1 MDGEQLIMTIAR
13 NKETNKPE
21 ARKAFDLFCGCYL
34 ERVTQMAV
42 VLCRRWRKSEDYA
55 YVIVQCAFDK
65 VWQYPTFVKSKTR
78 FKDTDKAILH
88 WIATILYHEM
98 SLFSQKGDCSHP
110 EAEDL
115 PIITSPEMFIEG
127 YIADE
132 YLTADQFEAVKDSF
146 ERAFA
151 GLSEQEVTVY
161 LTYELYLKVNDRVP
175 HRVLKKL
182 RARYGITQDAIK
194 HCRLRVKQKLEE
206 VQI

>member
-88 WIATILYHEM
+88 WIATILYHEL

-132 YLTADQFEAVKDSF
+132 YLTDDQFEWWA
-146 ERAFA
+146 AFSKYYQIPDGETWNA
-151 GLSEQEVTVY
+151 IFNLNINPSASNTYKNFALILAY
-161 LTYELYLKVNDRVP
+161 L
-175 HRVLKKL
+175 
-182 RARYGITQDAIK
+182 
-194 HCRLRVKQKLEE
+194 
-206 VQI
+206 